1 MWFDKLT
8 MIGLDPF
15 ALSLSKG
22 KLNTNG
28 LALSV
33 HTIMDRL
40 VNLDLI
46 WPEEYRDDPGK
57 NLLILPPFSLVTTLF
72 EDIKTAVEK
81 IRKGRAS

>member
-1 MWFDKLT
+1 LWFDKLT

-22 KLNTNG
+22 KFNTNG

-40 VNLDLI
+40 VKLELI
-46 WPEEYRDDPGK
+46 WPEGCRSDPGK
-57 NLLILPPFSLVTTLF
+57 NLLIS
-72 EDIKTAVEK
+72 
-81 IRKGRAS
+81 ASFFTCHDSF